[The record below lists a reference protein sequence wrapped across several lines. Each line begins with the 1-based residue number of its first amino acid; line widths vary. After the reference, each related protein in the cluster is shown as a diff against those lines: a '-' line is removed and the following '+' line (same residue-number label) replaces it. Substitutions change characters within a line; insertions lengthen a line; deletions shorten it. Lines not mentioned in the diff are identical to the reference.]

1 MAKIKEIKAR
11 EILNAKGSLTI
22 EVTVITD
29 NGKSGRASSATGK
42 EAVRYEN
49 VNLTDTKAIDN
60 VVNVIAP
67 KLIGKQIENQPEI
80 DKIMIDLDGTQNKSK
95 LGANATLAVSMA
107 VARTGAKDMNLPLY
121 SNLKQ
126 FIKKDHVAPKI
137 PVPIF
142 NLVNGGGKDNR
153 LPDFHE
159 FLIIPASSKT
169 YLECLQMGEEIREA
183 TKQVIEMKYAK
194 TLDEYD
200 EGFPA
205 EVQTN

>member
-80 DKIMIDLDGTQNKSK
+80 DKIMIDLDPSGIHGS
-95 LGANATLAVSMA
+95 
-107 VARTGAKDMNLPLY
+107 
-121 SNLKQ
+121 
-126 FIKKDHVAPKI
+126 
-137 PVPIF
+137 
-142 NLVNGGGKDNR
+142 
-153 LPDFHE
+153 
-159 FLIIPASSKT
+159 
-169 YLECLQMGEEIREA
+169 C
-183 TKQVIEMKYAK
+183 
-194 TLDEYD
+194 
-200 EGFPA
+200 
-205 EVQTN
+205 

>member
-121 SNLKQ
+121 SYLKQ